1 MERLYREVRFMIP
14 RSFRFAWVCFVILTA
29 GINGLAQTVAKD
41 NLALYGEVRIRVT
54 GTGERTAP
62 LQATLILFSPSGK
75 ELARPTGPE
84 LARQRVMNGGRYR
97 FSDLTPGEY
106 ELAVEVDMHEV
117 SRTRIFLSS
126 LHAPYGLQQD
136 IVVDWQPPGTAPKS
150 ATLSAVDVHERT
162 PENKRLFKK
171 AEDAVSA
178 KDYDQAI
185 SLLNQIV
192 ANDKAD
198 YQAQSILG
206 TLLAS
211 KGKYDEA
218 EQAYLGALAVK
229 PDFPPALL
237 DFGRLKLRQ
246 KKFAEAIE
254 HLTKLVG
261 LQPESGDG
269 NLLLGDAYVQMG
281 QTSQAIPHL
290 RSAAN
295 LGYPEAHLRLAWIY
309 DTGGSKEKAALEYE
323 EFLKQKPNYPERQKL
338 EDYIKV
344 NKKN

>member
-1 MERLYREVRFMIP
+1 MVP
-14 RSFRFAWVCFVILTA
+14 QSFRFASVCFVILTA
-29 GINGLAQTVAKD
+29 SICGLAQYGNVAKD
-41 NLALYGEVRIRVT
+41 NLAIFGEVKIRVP
-54 GTGERTAP
+54 GTGERTPP

-75 ELARPTGPE
+75 ERALPTGPE

-97 FSDLTPGEY
+97 FPDLLPGEY
-106 ELAVEVDMHEV
+106 ELAVEIDLHEV

-126 LHAPYGLQQD
+126 FQAPYGVQQD

-150 ATLSAVDVHERT
+150 ATISAVEVHART
-162 PENKRLFKK
+162 SENKRLFKK
-171 AEDAVSA
+171 AEDAVGA

-206 TLLAS
+206 TLLAT

-218 EQAYLGALAVK
+218 EQAYLAALAAK
-229 PDFPPALL
+229 PNFPPALL
-237 DFGRLKLRQ
+237 DFGRLRLRQ

-254 HLTKLVG
+254 HLTKSVG
-261 LQPESGDG
+261 LQPDSGDG

-281 QTSQAIPHL
+281 QTSQAVPYL

-295 LGYPEAHLRLAWIY
+295 LGYSEAHLRLAWIY

-323 EFLKQKPNYPERQKL
+323 EFLKKKPDYPERLKL
-338 EDYIKV
+338 ESYIRV